1 MQHNIATKVLNLS
14 FLQERA
20 WTKVREN
27 QILSFFYRSGSPGCQ
42 ILTNIYAHFQS
53 ILFCFNLAKYLSAH
67 TTDFVS
73 SLLSYFL
80 LQIIKIGSMDLL
92 ADDKPNM

>member
-1 MQHNIATKVLNLS
+1 MPISKA
-14 FLQERA
+14 
-20 WTKVREN
+20 
-27 QILSFFYRSGSPGCQ
+27 SFF
-42 ILTNIYAHFQS
+42 
-53 ILFCFNLAKYLSAH
+53 FNVAKHLSEH

-80 LQIIKIGSMDLL
+80 LHIIKIGSMDLL